1 MIFAFDTGI
10 NIRLNAIFV
19 LFLDIST
26 LEMAGRTKGTSKTG
40 GRKKGTPN
48 KVSKDAKEWAKKFV
62 CGNATSVERAWRE
75 LPDDS
80 PLKFQFFIQM
90 MRYVVPIANT
100 DKESNDQK
108 NGSTIDKTI
117 DDMNSLK

>member
-1 MIFAFDTGI
+1 
-10 NIRLNAIFV
+10 
-19 LFLDIST
+19 
-26 LEMAGRTKGTSKTG
+26 MAGRTKGTSKTG

-62 CGNATSVERAWRE
+62 CGNATSIEKAWRD
-75 LPDDS
+75 LSNDS

-90 MRYVVPIANT
+90 MRYVVPLAST
-100 DKESNDQK
+100 GEEENDNK
-108 NGSTIDKTI
+108 NRSTIDKTV

>member
-1 MIFAFDTGI
+1 
-10 NIRLNAIFV
+10 
-19 LFLDIST
+19 
-26 LEMAGRTKGTSKTG
+26 MAGRTKGVSKTG

-62 CGNATSVERAWRE
+62 CGNASNIEKAWRD
-75 LPDDS
+75 LPNDS

-100 DKESNDQK
+100 GEENDDAK
-108 NGSTIDKTI
+108 NGSTIDKTV
-117 DDMNSLK
+117 DDLNNLQ